1 MSKYAPDV
9 KIVKTGISDCICCT
23 DEHPFYARKKLN
35 ENLQEPEWVKAKDL
49 SDEYYVG
56 CPLQIKTD
64 KTKYTE
70 SNKLIKKCKTAIYD
84 QSYRMIQEGKTVYKT
99 TFVGLDQNDG
109 KELYKIDKVLDNIVL
124 EDDYVWVKV
133 HSVYDKHYNDDV
145 FNLEVEEDNSYV
157 VQNVAVHNCQSISV
171 AGKMKGFAPDSGT
184 RSSLLWE
191 NIRLLKD
198 AYDRNELPKYIMF
211 ENVKNLVSKQFY
223 SDFCCLLDILN
234 DLKFNSYWTIMNAK
248 EAGIPQN
255 RERVFVISI
264 RKDLDN
270 GMYKFPIP
278 FDNGIR
284 LKDVLLDDVD
294 KKYFLNSTRS
304 RELINQL
311 IIDGKIEKE
320 TERGNF

>member
-1 MSKYAPDV
+1 
-9 KIVKTGISDCICCT
+9 
-23 DEHPFYARKKLN
+23 
-35 ENLQEPEWVKAKDL
+35 
-49 SDEYYVG
+49 
-56 CPLQIKTD
+56 
-64 KTKYTE
+64 
-70 SNKLIKKCKTAIYD
+70 
-84 QSYRMIQEGKTVYKT
+84 
-99 TFVGLDQNDG
+99 
-109 KELYKIDKVLDNIVL
+109 
-124 EDDYVWVKV
+124 
-133 HSVYDKHYNDDV
+133 
-145 FNLEVEEDNSYV
+145 
-157 VQNVAVHNCQSISV
+157 
-171 AGKMKGFAPDSGT
+171 
-184 RSSLLWE
+184 
-191 NIRLLKD
+191 
-198 AYDRNELPKYIMF
+198 
-211 ENVKNLVSKQFY
+211 
-223 SDFCCLLDILN
+223 
-234 DLKFNSYWTIMNAK
+234 MNAK

>member
-1 MSKYAPDV
+1 M
-9 KIVKTGISDCICCT
+9 
-23 DEHPFYARKKLN
+23 
-35 ENLQEPEWVKAKDL
+35 
-49 SDEYYVG
+49 
-56 CPLQIKTD
+56 
-64 KTKYTE
+64 
-70 SNKLIKKCKTAIYD
+70 
-84 QSYRMIQEGKTVYKT
+84 
-99 TFVGLDQNDG
+99 
-109 KELYKIDKVLDNIVL
+109 
-124 EDDYVWVKV
+124 